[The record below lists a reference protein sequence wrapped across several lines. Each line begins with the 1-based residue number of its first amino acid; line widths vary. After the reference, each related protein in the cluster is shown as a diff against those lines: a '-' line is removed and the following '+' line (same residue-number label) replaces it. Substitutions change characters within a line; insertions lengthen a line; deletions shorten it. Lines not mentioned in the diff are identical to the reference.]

1 MNNLEATFL
10 ENFMRLWRIA
20 RGGIFY
26 PLFRFFLKVLGASIP
41 PSSTTVLTLYALS
54 GLLDTTAVA
63 LLSREDYMR
72 PIEDYLKHVDDLAQ
86 EVVNVWGMYMQ
97 SGNSP
102 LLTDAFNDLLDKACL
117 YRTTKMV
124 ADSHREFGVLSESFA
139 AEEEETRRV
148 FAQAYK
154 DYWEKKRR
162 AA

>member
-1 MNNLEATFL
+1 
-10 ENFMRLWRIA
+10 
-20 RGGIFY
+20 
-26 PLFRFFLKVLGASIP
+26 
-41 PSSTTVLTLYALS
+41 
-54 GLLDTTAVA
+54 
-63 LLSREDYMR
+63 MR

-97 SGNSP
+97 SGNTP
-102 LLTDAFNDLLDKACL
+102 LLTDPFNDLLDKACL

-124 ADSHREFGVLSESFA
+124 ADSHREFGVLSDSFA

>member
-1 MNNLEATFL
+1 
-10 ENFMRLWRIA
+10 
-20 RGGIFY
+20 
-26 PLFRFFLKVLGASIP
+26 
-41 PSSTTVLTLYALS
+41 
-54 GLLDTTAVA
+54 
-63 LLSREDYMR
+63 MR

-97 SGNSP
+97 LGNTP

>member
-1 MNNLEATFL
+1 
-10 ENFMRLWRIA
+10 
-20 RGGIFY
+20 
-26 PLFRFFLKVLGASIP
+26 
-41 PSSTTVLTLYALS
+41 
-54 GLLDTTAVA
+54 
-63 LLSREDYMR
+63 MR

-139 AEEEETRRV
+139 AEEQETCRV